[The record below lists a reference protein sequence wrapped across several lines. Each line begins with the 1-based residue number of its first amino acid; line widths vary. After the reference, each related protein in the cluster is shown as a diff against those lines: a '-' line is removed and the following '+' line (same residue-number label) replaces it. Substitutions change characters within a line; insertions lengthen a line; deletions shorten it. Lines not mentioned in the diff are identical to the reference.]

1 MTERSRVLE
10 ESIDQQ
16 YSGRNKLLI
25 YGVEKNSNE
34 ETGKLVLKFIKND
47 LEINLTE
54 AAIDRTSYW
63 GPKLKKKKKKKK
75 KVRPIIAKFIRYYDR
90 KEVFSKRKYLKRKD
104 ILITEKL
111 TSFKMKIE

>member
-34 ETGKLVLKFIKND
+34 DTGKLVLKFIKND

-54 AAIDRTSYW
+54 AAINRTSYW
-63 GPKLKKKKKKKK
+63 GPKLKKKKKK

>member
-1 MTERSRVLE
+1 M
-10 ESIDQQ
+10 
-16 YSGRNKLLI
+16 
-25 YGVEKNSNE
+25 EKNSNE
-34 ETGKLVLKFIKND
+34 DTGKLVLKFIKDD

-54 AAIDRTSYW
+54 AEIDRTSYW
-63 GPKLKKKKKKKK
+63 GPKLKKKKKKK

>member
-34 ETGKLVLKFIKND
+34 DTGKLVLKFIKND

-63 GPKLKKKKKKKK
+63 GPKLKKKKK